1 VYIVDENGMD
11 SSNTGGPSNSGELAW
26 KEAIKKI
33 LAFDGHCIKVLPSG
47 GNTFELFGVRCIT
60 PPPDCT
66 RINLNV
72 LGKDVPAAEMYFK

>member
-33 LAFDGHCIKVLPSG
+33 LAFDGHVLRFFQVVVILSSYLVSG
-47 GNTFELFGVRCIT
+47 V
-60 PPPDCT
+60 
-66 RINLNV
+66 
-72 LGKDVPAAEMYFK
+72 